1 MIQGPLLSPAGCQP
15 HPPGCCTQRNSAPY
29 ELGRRASFWVAAG
42 VVAHTLW
49 TSAAPAMIYPL
60 FAEQWHL
67 THTVTTGIFAI
78 YPIVVAAVLIGF
90 GDVSDYVGRRTAIL
104 WGVGASL
111 IGSLLFALAPD
122 VLWLFAGRALM
133 GIGVGLTAGPSTAA
147 MVEFSGQGA
156 AKRAAT
162 ITTAAQAVGFAAALL
177 LGGALIQYAPLPT
190 RLNFLVLSAVL
201 AALFAAAWFL
211 PRHTG
216 SQARGRWRPKTPF
229 IPNRLRK
236 VFAVAA
242 AAVTSAYTHGVL
254 ILSLGSQ
261 VAHDLVGSPNSLV
274 NGAALSLFA
283 IASAVV
289 GIGARTLQPR
299 TAMTMGAA
307 ASTAGMALLAAA
319 VAHHH
324 LPVFLAATAIS
335 GAGYSLLFFGGL
347 EVINSAAPAEHRGGV
362 LSAIYLLAYVSLGAV
377 SLLLGAVATAHG
389 LGFAV
394 DLGAGVIALFSVIT
408 VALVAMTR
416 AGSLQIAIPSKSEG
430 AHMIRTTPEQNKAL
444 VLEAFDTLFNKR
456 DYDAASRFWSDKYI
470 QHSAHIEP
478 GREGL
483 FGLIRSLPDSLRYEH
498 GLILAEGD
506 YVIVHGRFSGHGQPA
521 AWVAA
526 DVVRIENG
534 VLAEHWDVL
543 QDEATKADSK
553 SGLPM
558 FGDRFPHDANR

>member
-1 MIQGPLLSPAGCQP
+1 MIKGPLLSPAACGP
-15 HPPGCCTQRNSAPY
+15 HQPGCCTRRNSAPY
-29 ELGRRASFWVAAG
+29 ELGQRTSFWVAAG
-42 VVAHTLW
+42 VVAHIFW
-49 TSAAPAMIYPL
+49 TSAAPAMTYPL
-60 FAEQWHL
+60 FAEEWHL
-67 THTVTTGIFAI
+67 THTVTTGVFAI
-78 YPIVVAAVLIGF
+78 YPIVVAAVLVGF
-90 GDVSDYVGRRTAIL
+90 GDVSDYVGRRAAML

-111 IGSLLFALAPD
+111 VGTLLFALAPD
-122 VLWLFAGRALM
+122 VLWLFAGRAFI

-190 RLNFLVLSAVL
+190 RLNFWVLSAVL

-211 PRHTG
+211 PRRTG
-216 SQARGRWRPKTPF
+216 SEAHGRWRPKTPF
-229 IPNRLRK
+229 IPKRLRN
-236 VFAVAA
+236 VFAV
-242 AAVTSAYTHGVL
+242 
-254 ILSLGSQ
+254 
-261 VAHDLVGSPNSLV
+261 
-274 NGAALSLFA
+274 
-283 IASAVV
+283 ASAVV
-289 GIGARTLQPR
+289 GIGARRLQPR
-299 TAMTMGAA
+299 AAMTGGAA
-307 ASTAGMALLAAA
+307 ASALGMVLLAAA
-319 VAHHH
+319 VAQHH

-347 EVINSAAPAEHRGGV
+347 QTINSAAPAEHRGGV

-389 LGFAV
+389 LSFAV
-394 DLGAGVIALFSVIT
+394 KLGAGVIALFSVMTI
-408 VALVAMTR
+408 ALVAMTR
-416 AGSLQIAIPSKSEG
+416 AGSIQIAIPSKSEG
-430 AHMIRTTPEQNKAL
+430 QHMIRTTPEQNKAL

-483 FGLIRSLPDSLRYEH
+483 FGLVRSLPGSLRYEH

-506 YVIVHGRFSGHGQPA
+506 YVIVHGRFSGHGRPT

-543 QDEATKADSK
+543 QDEATTAESK

-558 FGDRFPHDANR
+558 FGERFPA

>member
-1 MIQGPLLSPAGCQP
+1 MIKAPPLSPAACGPDRTGRCAP
-15 HPPGCCTQRNSAPY
+15 RNSAPY
-29 ELGRRASFWVAAG
+29 QLGQRTSFWVAAG

-60 FAEQWHL
+60 FAEEWHL

-90 GDVSDYVGRRTAIL
+90 GDVSDYVGRRAAIL

-111 IGSLLFALAPD
+111 VGTLLFALAPD
-122 VLWLFAGRALM
+122 VLWLFAGRAFM

-162 ITTAAQAVGFAAALL
+162 ITNAAQAVGFAAALL
-177 LGGALIQYAPLPT
+177 FGGALVQYAPLPT
-190 RLNFLVLSAVL
+190 RLTFWTLFAFL
-201 AALFAAAWFL
+201 AALFTAAWFL

-216 SQARGRWRPKTPF
+216 SEAHGRWRPKTPF
-229 IPNRLRK
+229 IPNHLRN
-236 VFAVAA
+236 VFVVAA

-261 VAHDLVGSPNSLV
+261 VARDLVGSPNALV

-289 GIGARTLQPR
+289 GIGARRLQPR
-299 TAMTMGAA
+299 AAMTGGAA
-307 ASTAGMALLAAA
+307 TSALGMVLLAAA

-347 EVINSAAPAEHRGGV
+347 ETINSAAPAEHRGGV
-362 LSAIYLLAYVSLGAV
+362 LSAVYLLAYVSLGAV

-394 DLGAGVIALFSVIT
+394 DLGAGVIVLFSVIT
-408 VALVAMTR
+408 VALIAMTR
-416 AGSLQIAIPSKSEG
+416 SGSFQIAIPSKAKE
-430 AHMIRTTPEQNKAL
+430 
-444 VLEAFDTLFNKR
+444 DT
-456 DYDAASRFWSDKYI
+456 
-470 QHSAHIEP
+470 
-478 GREGL
+478 
-483 FGLIRSLPDSLRYEH
+483 
-498 GLILAEGD
+498 
-506 YVIVHGRFSGHGQPA
+506 
-521 AWVAA
+521 
-526 DVVRIENG
+526 
-534 VLAEHWDVL
+534 
-543 QDEATKADSK
+543 
-553 SGLPM
+553 
-558 FGDRFPHDANR
+558 

>member
-1 MIQGPLLSPAGCQP
+1 M
-15 HPPGCCTQRNSAPY
+15 T
-29 ELGRRASFWVAAG
+29 
-42 VVAHTLW
+42 
-49 TSAAPAMIYPL
+49 YPL
-60 FAEQWHL
+60 FAEEWHL
-67 THTVTTGIFAI
+67 THTVTTGVFAI
-78 YPIVVAAVLIGF
+78 YPIVVAVVLVGF
-90 GDVSDYVGRRTAIL
+90 GDVSDYVGRRAAIL

-111 IGSLLFALAPD
+111 FGTLLLALAPD
-122 VLWLFAGRALM
+122 VLWLFAGRAFM
-133 GIGVGLTAGPSTAA
+133 GVGVGLTAGASTAA

-156 AKRAAT
+156 AKRAAI

-190 RLNFLVLSAVL
+190 RLNFWVLSAVL

-211 PRHTG
+211 PRRTG
-216 SQARGRWRPKTPF
+216 SEAQGRWRPKTPF
-229 IPNRLRK
+229 IPNHLRN

-261 VAHDLVGSPNSLV
+261 VARDLVGSPNALV

-289 GIGARTLQPR
+289 GIGARRLQPR
-299 TAMTMGAA
+299 AAMTGGAA
-307 ASTAGMALLAAA
+307 ASALGMVLLAAA

-335 GAGYSLLFFGGL
+335 GAGYSLLFFSGL
-347 EVINSAAPAEHRGGV
+347 EAISAAPAEHRGGV
-362 LSAIYLLAYVSLGAV
+362 LSAVYLLAYVSLGAV

-394 DLGAGVIALFSVIT
+394 NLGAGVIALFSVIT

-416 AGSLQIAIPSKSEG
+416 AGSIQIAIPSKSEG
-430 AHMIRTTPEQNKAL
+430 QHMIRTTPEQNKAL

-456 DYDAASRFWSDKYI
+456 DYDAASRFWSDKYT

-483 FGLIRSLPDSLRYEH
+483 FNLIKASPASLKYEP

-506 YVIVHGRFSGHGQPA
+506 FVIVHGRFSGIGLPRN
-521 AWVAA
+521 WIAA
-526 DVVRIENG
+526 DIVRIADG

-543 QDEATKADSK
+543 QDEAARAESK

-558 FGDRFPHDANR
+558 FGDSFTG

>member
-1 MIQGPLLSPAGCQP
+1 MIEGPVLSPAGCEP
-15 HPPGCCTQRNSAPY
+15 HRPGCRTQRNYAPY
-29 ELGRRASFWVAAG
+29 ELGQRTSFWVAAG

-49 TSAAPAMIYPL
+49 TSAAPAMTYPL
-60 FAEQWHL
+60 FAEEWHL

-78 YPIVVAAVLIGF
+78 YPIVVAAVLVGF
-90 GDVSDYVGRRTAIL
+90 GDVSDYVGRRAAIL

-111 IGSLLFALAPD
+111 VGTLLFAVAPD

-190 RLNFLVLSAVL
+190 QLNFWVLSAVL

-211 PRHTG
+211 PRRTG
-216 SQARGRWRPKTPF
+216 SEAHGRWRPKTPF
-229 IPNRLRK
+229 IPKRLRN
-236 VFAVAA
+236 VFAVAT
-242 AAVTSAYTHGVL
+242 AAVTTAYTHGVL

-261 VAHDLVGSPNSLV
+261 VARDLVGSPNALV
-274 NGAALSLFA
+274 NGATLSLFA

-289 GIGARTLQPR
+289 GIGARRLQPR
-299 TAMTMGAA
+299 AAMTGGAA
-307 ASTAGMALLAAA
+307 ASALGMAMLAAA

-347 EVINSAAPAEHRGGV
+347 QTINSAAPAEHRGGA

-394 DLGAGVIALFSVIT
+394 NLGAGVISLFSVIT

-416 AGSLQIAIPSKSEG
+416 PGSVLIDTPPKSED
-430 AHMIRTTPEQNKAL
+430 
-444 VLEAFDTLFNKR
+444 DT
-456 DYDAASRFWSDKYI
+456 
-470 QHSAHIEP
+470 
-478 GREGL
+478 
-483 FGLIRSLPDSLRYEH
+483 
-498 GLILAEGD
+498 
-506 YVIVHGRFSGHGQPA
+506 
-521 AWVAA
+521 
-526 DVVRIENG
+526 
-534 VLAEHWDVL
+534 
-543 QDEATKADSK
+543 
-553 SGLPM
+553 
-558 FGDRFPHDANR
+558 

>member
-1 MIQGPLLSPAGCQP
+1 MINGPLLSPAACGP
-15 HPPGCCTQRNSAPY
+15 RRPGCRTQRKSAPY
-29 ELGRRASFWVAAG
+29 ELGQRTSFWVAAG

-49 TSAAPAMIYPL
+49 TSAAPAMTYPL
-60 FAEQWHL
+60 FAEEWHL
-67 THTVTTGIFAI
+67 THTVTTGVFAI
-78 YPIVVAAVLIGF
+78 YPIVVAAVLVGF
-90 GDVSDYVGRRTAIL
+90 GDVSDYVGRRAAIL

-111 IGSLLFALAPD
+111 VSTLLFALAPD

-156 AKRAAT
+156 ARRAAT
-162 ITTAAQAVGFAAALL
+162 VTNAAQAVGFAAALL

-190 RLNFLVLSAVL
+190 RLNFWVLSAVL

-211 PRHTG
+211 PRRTG
-216 SQARGRWRPKTPF
+216 SEAHGRWRPKTPF
-229 IPNRLRK
+229 IPKRLRN
-236 VFAVAA
+236 VFAVAT
-242 AAVTSAYTHGVL
+242 AAVATAYTHGVL

-261 VAHDLVGSPNSLV
+261 VARDLVGSPNALV

-289 GIGARTLQPR
+289 GIGARRLRPR
-299 TAMTMGAA
+299 AAMTGGAV
-307 ASTAGMALLAAA
+307 ASALGMVLLAAA

-347 EVINSAAPAEHRGGV
+347 ETINSAAPAEHRGGV
-362 LSAIYLLAYVSLGAV
+362 LSAIYLLAYMSLGAV

-416 AGSLQIAIPSKSEG
+416 ARLFQITTPSKSEER
-430 AHMIRTTPEQNKAL
+430 HMIRTTPEQNKAL

-456 DYDAASRFWSDKYI
+456 DYDAASRFWSDKYT

-483 FGLIRSLPDSLRYEH
+483 FNLIKASPASLKYEPGLIM
-498 GLILAEGD
+498 AEGD
-506 YVIVHGRFSGHGQPA
+506 FVIVHGRFSGIGLPRN
-521 AWVAA
+521 WIAA
-526 DVVRIENG
+526 DIVRIADG

-543 QDEATKADSK
+543 QDEAARAESK

-558 FGDRFPHDANR
+558 FGDSFTG

>member
-1 MIQGPLLSPAGCQP
+1 
-15 HPPGCCTQRNSAPY
+15 
-29 ELGRRASFWVAAG
+29 
-42 VVAHTLW
+42 
-49 TSAAPAMIYPL
+49 
-60 FAEQWHL
+60 
-67 THTVTTGIFAI
+67 
-78 YPIVVAAVLIGF
+78 
-90 GDVSDYVGRRTAIL
+90 VSDYVGRRAAIL

-111 IGSLLFALAPD
+111 VGTLLFALAPD
-122 VLWLFAGRALM
+122 VLWLFAGRAFM

-190 RLNFLVLSAVL
+190 QLNFWVLSAVL

-216 SQARGRWRPKTPF
+216 SEAQGRWRPKTPF
-229 IPNRLRK
+229 IPKRLRN

-261 VAHDLVGSPNSLV
+261 VARDLVGSPNALV

-283 IASAVV
+283 IASAAV
-289 GIGARTLQPR
+289 GIGARSLQPR
-299 TAMTMGAA
+299 AAMTGGAA
-307 ASTAGMALLAAA
+307 ASALGMVLLAAA

-347 EVINSAAPAEHRGGV
+347 QTINSAAPAEHRGGV

-394 DLGAGVIALFSVIT
+394 NLGAGVISLFSVIT

-416 AGSLQIAIPSKSEG
+416 AGSIQTAIPSKSEG
-430 AHMIRTTPEQNKAL
+430 QHMIRTTPEQNKAL

-456 DYDAASRFWSDKYI
+456 DYESASRFWSDQYI

-483 FGLIRSLPDSLRYEH
+483 LGLVRSLPDSLRYEH
-498 GLILAEGD
+498 GLILAERD
-506 YVIVHGRFSGHGQPA
+506 YVIVHGRFSGHGRPT

-534 VLAEHWDVL
+534 LLAEHWDVL
-543 QDEATKADSK
+543 QDEATEAESK

-558 FGDRFPHDANR
+558 FGDCFPA